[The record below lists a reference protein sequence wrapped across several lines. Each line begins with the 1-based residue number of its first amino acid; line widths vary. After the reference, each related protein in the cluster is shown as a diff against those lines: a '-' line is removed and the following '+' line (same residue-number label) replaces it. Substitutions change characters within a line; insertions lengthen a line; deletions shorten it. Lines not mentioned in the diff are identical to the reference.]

1 MRPILLSV
9 LLLSPAL
16 ACAQTVY
23 KCTDASG
30 TVVFSQRPC
39 AEDPDKVQ
47 TVDTSRAMRTGS
59 GGSVAEEGE
68 FAQLNEVRRR
78 CQGRSGAISD
88 YYAAQYK
95 RIAREIETLEDQIR
109 RASGNLA
116 GATWESGLRQQIS
129 GLIGERATLKTAEVN
144 EQADNR
150 ERCRE
155 EEKTE
160 IERQAA
166 ARQQRSAGSD
176 PKTAT
181 TPADTGAKA
190 APADPGSAAPSQP
203 DPAQPPADP
212 NQAVD
217 PPKAPPQR

>member
-23 KCTDASG
+23 KCTDARG

-39 AEDPDKVQ
+39 AEDPEKVQ

-78 CQGRSGAISD
+78 CQGRSGAIAD
-88 YYAAQYK
+88 RYALEYA
-95 RIAREIETLEDQIR
+95 RIGREIESLEAQIQR
-109 RASGNLA
+109 SNSS
-116 GATWESGLRQQIS
+116 TWESGLRQQIS

-176 PKTAT
+176 PKAAT
-181 TPADTGAKA
+181 PPASAAGAGTA
-190 APADPGSAAPSQP
+190 APAPTPPDPTQP
-203 DPAQPPADP
+203 DPAAPTGDPDKKLDPAQTPPL
-212 NQAVD
+212 
-217 PPKAPPQR
+217 R